1 MRSVDIWLS
10 ILTIGLLPVPSKLT
24 GKKRFVNWR
33 PQRPSLHFVNSS
45 SREGLMM
52 ATEAESA
59 AQRTDIDEEMYKWCH
74 LIEID
79 QS

>member
-10 ILTIGLLPVPSKLT
+10 ILIIGLLPVPSKLT

-33 PQRPSLHFVNSS
+33 LQRPSLHFVNRS